1 MRHVFLKGYL
11 MVMSYN
17 LADDTSNVVDEMDNL
32 MKHGVVD
39 SCHFTHEE
47 ISLLIEMCVEY
58 PKQHFGKANV
68 YNNLVLAKDDL
79 VIFITDKENDLV
91 GLQPMYGSPER
102 LWNNIINIAI
112 KMGPIE
118 DLTEVV
124 GEDCFMLDF
133 PLSFSVNLGMES
145 IINLPSEPRIVG
157 HSGYLRSTDTPPI
170 RRVPCRT
177 RGYYATSKCLVS
189 DLQLVQMMLMSVFNV
204 VENLGAFGIFG
215 LPSGNV
221 KTDPYFNSNLSNWG
235 LRSEEDGN
243 NSLLHKWKGF
253 RGVPFF
259 LAMMGNLRNVDVA
272 LAGEIREGVC
282 SRLRPQLLHILP
294 FSRCRNTIW
303 GIIRGHKIPELF
315 SMPSKQ
321 EKVKQT
327 SLLKAFAW
335 VMGLTK
341 KVPMVGLNAVGQL
354 FSKSLSNEELKFI
367 VLSDGTYDLCLMNHK
382 IIDQV
387 L

>member
-1 MRHVFLKGYL
+1 MIF
-11 MVMSYN
+11 
-17 LADDTSNVVDEMDNL
+17 
-32 MKHGVVD
+32 
-39 SCHFTHEE
+39 
-47 ISLLIEMCVEY
+47 
-58 PKQHFGKANV
+58 
-68 YNNLVLAKDDL
+68 

-124 GEDCFMLDF
+124 AAMRGVPYFLLDTNELAGEDCFMLDF
-133 PLSFSVNLGMES
+133 PLSYSINLGMES

-157 HSGYLRSTDTPPI
+157 HS
-170 RRVPCRT
+170 
-177 RGYYATSKCLVS
+177 GYYATSKCLVS

-235 LRSEEDGN
+235 LMSEEDGN
-243 NSLLHKWKGF
+243 SSLLHKWKGF

-259 LAMMGNLRNVDVA
+259 LAVMGNLKNVAVA

-282 SRLRPQLLHILP
+282 SRLRPQLLHTLL
-294 FSRCRNTIW
+294 FSRCRNAIW

-327 SLLKAFAW
+327 SLLKAFSW